1 MTLGSRIRKL
11 RQSAKL
17 SGESFGAL
25 CGVTK
30 GAVAQWE
37 SGLSTPTI
45 GNVMTLHDKLAFD
58 LNWLL
63 AGQGP
68 APDENAI
75 DHADLQR
82 VAQEA
87 AAYAVEQFR
96 KRKKVSNGD
105 DG

>member
-1 MTLGSRIRKL
+1 MGIR
-11 RQSAKL
+11 
-17 SGESFGAL
+17 
-25 CGVTK
+25 
-30 GAVAQWE
+30 AVNPDHWQRDA
-37 SGLSTPTI
+37 
-45 GNVMTLHDKLAFD
+45 LHDKLAFD